1 MSDLVQSRSCN
12 VDVMHKGRHTFRKLD
27 PLLLLALFVSLA
39 VLITTAADAVE
50 GAFKA
55 PTPADLQDSD
65 MQVARLGRHG
75 PGVHLSL
82 QAPPDGKQI
91 HAPGAAEQPRTGAT
105 PDVFI
110 NLRLPW

>member
-1 MSDLVQSRSCN
+1 LSDLVQSRSCN

-55 PTPADLQDSD
+55 PTPADLQDGD

-82 QAPPDGKQI
+82 QAPRNGTQI
-91 HAPGAAEQPRTGAT
+91 YASGATEQPRTDVT
-105 PDVFI
+105 PDLFI
-110 NLRLPW
+110 NLRFPW